1 MNAIK
6 STPFS
11 FLTAKEF
18 DALEGFVWLLVHGNN
33 TMTEQTFL
41 LTMVKKLI
49 HPLSLTFIVHV
60 QDYISRERE
69 LRTYPNGKP
78 PLLTE

>member
-1 MNAIK
+1 MTTIK

-11 FLTAKEF
+11 FLSEKEF
-18 DALEGFVWLLVHGNN
+18 SALEGFVWLLIHGNN
-33 TMTEQTFL
+33 SLTEQTFIIS
-41 LTMVKKLI
+41 MISKLI
-49 HPLSLTFIVHV
+49 EPLCWVGIGYAEYHCRT
-60 QDYISRERE
+60 ERE

>member
-33 TMTEQTFL
+33 TATMQAL
-41 LTMVKKLI
+41 LVLMISKVI
-49 HPLSLTFIVHV
+49 HPLEFFDVG
-60 QDYISRERE
+60 YIERHMNTERE